1 MYDRITVKKELC
13 MHDLDDFLW
22 SGARDRWD
30 GADEYTKQRVW
41 ARVCDWAECS
51 EEVDDTWVND
61 VIWFECDDLFYPED
75 EDGDEDSDE
84 EDDEENDND
93 EEDDKENDNADE

>member
-1 MYDRITVKKELC
+1 MYDTITVKKELC

-30 GADEYTKQRVW
+30 GADEYTKERVW
-41 ARVCDWAECS
+41 KRVCMWAECC
-51 EEVDDTWVND
+51 EEVSDTWVND

-75 EDGDEDSDE
+75 EDEDEDEEDEEDEEDSEDSD
-84 EDDEENDND
+84 DEETDND
-93 EEDDKENDNADE
+93 